1 MKKNYYDI
9 LGVSK
14 DASAEEIKKAYL
26 KLAKKYHPDTSKED
40 NAEEMMAK
48 INEAYDVLSDERKRA
63 KYDLDLAKGTVE
75 SSYVSEEEYEE
86 TMKNYSEKER
96 KVAERL
102 AVKQAILDEL
112 EKEELILDAK
122 KDIIIGAYSG
132 EYDKESYYYAALD
145 WVKIVKEY
153 NQSLEELKGKAYDYD
168 LIEQANQISELIEN
182 LEKEIEDMP
191 MSFTDADFYVEKQ
204 LLFEMIDKE
213 AADLNLQIESLIDE
227 WETLYVDCYKE
238 NVDYET
244 LSRLSK
250 KLLNDTDSIAKR
262 SNRII
267 NDMNKLRIEDKFD
280 INYSIA
286 RLLGLSEVHS
296 NLPEALKIGKIIY
309 TNKCVDDFLANGNV
323 ILDKAIRVEK
333 IILKH
338 PYNKR
343 CVMLTEYIINLIDK
357 QIDMASSINNG
368 LQEENYD
375 LKMYRDKDQTQE
387 TKKIR
392 NLIYNYE
399 DVCVELKSAYE
410 KLSNTGN
417 EIINCG
423 ILNDASGAHQQVKK
437 IIDELNKVI
446 VDSVENVGVY
456 GFAAEKISNYH
467 VLNESLIACK
477 KYMSNNINKMFKKC
491 LDLLNNYQKPEND
504 FDVKFFLMFEV
515 LNLLHTISGWTM
527 LIGLIIAFADLFGIN
542 IFNIDGLIV
551 YIASVFTD
559 SLSAIVLPTMMDHRK
574 LEEMRNHSSSELW
587 EMCFN
592 KIFSVQNVEEE
603 EKEKKKLEGFVYTYK
618 KTFLN

>member
-112 EKEELILDAK
+112 EKEKLILDAK

-323 ILDKAIRVEK
+323 ILDKAIRVDK

-387 TKKIR
+387 TKK
-392 NLIYNYE
+392 
-399 DVCVELKSAYE
+399 
-410 KLSNTGN
+410 
-417 EIINCG
+417 
-423 ILNDASGAHQQVKK
+423 
-437 IIDELNKVI
+437 
-446 VDSVENVGVY
+446 
-456 GFAAEKISNYH
+456 
-467 VLNESLIACK
+467 
-477 KYMSNNINKMFKKC
+477 
-491 LDLLNNYQKPEND
+491 
-504 FDVKFFLMFEV
+504 
-515 LNLLHTISGWTM
+515 
-527 LIGLIIAFADLFGIN
+527 
-542 IFNIDGLIV
+542 
-551 YIASVFTD
+551 
-559 SLSAIVLPTMMDHRK
+559 
-574 LEEMRNHSSSELW
+574 
-587 EMCFN
+587 
-592 KIFSVQNVEEE
+592 
-603 EKEKKKLEGFVYTYK
+603 
-618 KTFLN
+618 

>member
-86 TMKNYSEKER
+86 TVKNYSEKER

-112 EKEELILDAK
+112 EKEKLILDAK

-323 ILDKAIRVEK
+323 ILDKAVRVDK

-417 EIINCG
+417 GIINCG

-437 IIDELNKVI
+437 IIDELNKAI

-456 GFAAEKISNYH
+456 GFDAEKISNYH
-467 VLNESLIACK
+467 VLNESLIVCK
-477 KYMSNNINKMFKKC
+477 EYMSNNIDKMFKKC

-504 FDVKFFLMFEV
+504 FDIKFFLMFEV
-515 LNLLHTISGWTM
+515 FNLLHTISGWTM
-527 LIGLIIAFADLFGIN
+527 LIGVIIAFADVFGIN
-542 IFNIDGLIV
+542 IFNIKDRTV
-551 YIASVFTD
+551 YIASVFTYF
-559 SLSAIVLPTMMDHRK
+559 LSAIVLRTMMDHRK
-574 LEEMRNHSSSELW
+574 LEKMRNHSSLELW

-592 KIFSVQNVEEE
+592 KIFSVQNVEE

>member
-168 LIEQANQISELIEN
+168 LIEQVNQISELIEN

-286 RLLGLSEVHS
+286 RLLGLSEVHC

-323 ILDKAIRVEK
+323 ILDKAIRVDK

-417 EIINCG
+417 GIINWG

-477 KYMSNNINKMFKKC
+477 KYMSYNIDEMFKKC

-527 LIGLIIAFADLFGIN
+527 LIGLIIVFADLFGIN

-559 SLSAIVLPTMMDHRK
+559 SLSAIVLSTMMDHRK

-603 EKEKKKLEGFVYTYK
+603 KEKKKLEGFVYTYK

>member
-1 MKKNYYDI
+1 MNKNYYDI

-26 KLAKKYHPDTSKED
+26 KLAKKYHPDTSKKD

-86 TMKNYSEKER
+86 TVKNYSEKER

-112 EKEELILDAK
+112 EKEKLILDAK

-213 AADLNLQIESLIDE
+213 AADLYLQIESLIDE

-309 TNKCVDDFLANGNV
+309 TNKCVDDFLANGNA
-323 ILDKAIRVEK
+323 ILDKAVRVEK

-417 EIINCG
+417 GIINCG
-423 ILNDASGAHQQVKK
+423 ILSDASGAHQQVKK
-437 IIDELNKVI
+437 IIDELNKAI

-456 GFAAEKISNYH
+456 GFDVEKIRNYH
-467 VLNESLIACK
+467 VLNVSLIACK

-515 LNLLHTISGWTM
+515 FNLLPKISLLTIFIGIIIIVNIPVFITNINGWIVFFVGAMVFCASYFTGLLFEM
-527 LIGLIIAFADLFGIN
+527 L
-542 IFNIDGLIV
+542 
-551 YIASVFTD
+551 S
-559 SLSAIVLPTMMDHRK
+559 DHRK

-603 EKEKKKLEGFVYTYK
+603 KEKKKLEGFVYTYK

>member
-63 KYDLDLAKGTVE
+63 KYDLNLAKGTVE
-75 SSYVSEEEYEE
+75 SSYVSEEEYEK
-86 TMKNYSEKER
+86 TVKNYSEKER

-112 EKEELILDAK
+112 EKEKLILDAK

-132 EYDKESYYYAALD
+132 EYDKESYYYGALD

-280 INYSIA
+280 INYTIA

-323 ILDKAIRVEK
+323 ILDKAIRVDK

-357 QIDMASSINNG
+357 QIDMAPSINNG
-368 LQEENYD
+368 LQGENYD
-375 LKMYRDKDQTQE
+375 LKRYRDKDQTQE

-410 KLSNTGN
+410 KLSNTENG
-417 EIINCG
+417 IINWG

-477 KYMSNNINKMFKKC
+477 KYMSNNIDKMFKKC
-491 LDLLNNYQKPEND
+491 WDLLNNYQKPEND
-504 FDVKFFLMFEV
+504 FDVKFFLVIKV
-515 LNLLHTISGWTM
+515 LVLLHKIYNLAV
-527 LIGLIIAFADLFGIN
+527 LIGLIIAFANIFGIN
-542 IFNIDGLIV
+542 IFDINGLMV
-551 YIASVFTD
+551 FIASFFTGLLCEKVFLKN
-559 SLSAIVLPTMMDHRK
+559 SEKIK
-574 LEEMRNHSSSELW
+574 EMFIHSSSELW
-587 EMCFN
+587 KMCFN
-592 KIFSVQNVEEE
+592 KIFSVQNVEE

>member
-309 TNKCVDDFLANGNV
+309 TNKCVDDFLANGNA
-323 ILDKAIRVEK
+323 ILDKAVRVEK

-437 IIDELNKVI
+437 IIDELNKAI

-456 GFAAEKISNYH
+456 GFDAEKIRNYH
-467 VLNESLIACK
+467 VLNVSLIACK
-477 KYMSNNINKMFKKC
+477 KYMSYNIDEMFKKC

-542 IFNIDGLIV
+542 IFNIDALIV
-551 YIASVFTD
+551 YIASVFTY
-559 SLSAIVLPTMMDHRK
+559 SLSAIVLSTMMDHRK

-603 EKEKKKLEGFVYTYK
+603 KEKKKLEGFVYTYK

>member
-1 MKKNYYDI
+1 MNFNLDDI
-9 LGVSK
+9 
-14 DASAEEIKKAYL
+14 
-26 KLAKKYHPDTSKED
+26 
-40 NAEEMMAK
+40 
-48 INEAYDVLSDERKRA
+48 RRA
-63 KYDLDLAKGTVE
+63 KEEKNKEKGTVE

-86 TMKNYSEKER
+86 TVKNYSEKER

-112 EKEELILDAK
+112 EKEKLILDAK

-309 TNKCVDDFLANGNV
+309 TNKCVDDFLVNGNV
-323 ILDKAIRVEK
+323 ILDKAVRVDK

-417 EIINCG
+417 GIINCG

-446 VDSVENVGVY
+446 VDSVENVSVY
-456 GFAAEKISNYH
+456 GFDTEKISNYH
-467 VLNESLIACK
+467 VLNESLMACK
-477 KYMSNNINKMFKKC
+477 KYMSNNIDKMFKKC

-504 FDVKFFLMFEV
+504 FDIKFFLMFEV
-515 LNLLHTISGWTM
+515 FNLLHTISGWTM
-527 LIGLIIAFADLFGIN
+527 LIGIIIAFADLFDIN
-542 IFNIDGLIV
+542 IFNINGWIV
-551 YIASVFTD
+551 YIASVFTYLL
-559 SLSAIVLPTMMDHRK
+559 SPIVLSAMMDHRK
-574 LEEMRNHSSSELW
+574 LEKMRNHSSSELW

-603 EKEKKKLEGFVYTYK
+603 KEKKKLEGFVYTYK

>member
-86 TMKNYSEKER
+86 IVKNYSEKER

-112 EKEELILDAK
+112 EKEKLILDAK

-323 ILDKAIRVEK
+323 ILDKAVRVDK

-417 EIINCG
+417 GIINCG

-437 IIDELNKVI
+437 IIDELNKAI

-456 GFAAEKISNYH
+456 GFDAEKISNYH
-467 VLNESLIACK
+467 VLNESLIVCK
-477 KYMSNNINKMFKKC
+477 EYMSNNIDKMFKKC

-504 FDVKFFLMFEV
+504 FDIKFFLMFEV
-515 LNLLHTISGWTM
+515 FNLLHTISGWTM
-527 LIGLIIAFADLFGIN
+527 LIGVIIAFADVFGIN
-542 IFNIDGLIV
+542 IFNIKDRTV
-551 YIASVFTD
+551 YIASVFTYF
-559 SLSAIVLPTMMDHRK
+559 LSAIVLRTMMDHRK
-574 LEEMRNHSSSELW
+574 LEKMRNHSSLELW

-592 KIFSVQNVEEE
+592 KIFSVQNVEE

>member
-86 TMKNYSEKER
+86 IVKNYSEKER

-112 EKEELILDAK
+112 EKEKLILDAK

-309 TNKCVDDFLANGNV
+309 TNKCVDDFLVNGNV
-323 ILDKAIRVEK
+323 ILDKAVRVDK

-417 EIINCG
+417 GIINCG

-446 VDSVENVGVY
+446 VDSVENVSVY
-456 GFAAEKISNYH
+456 GFDTEKISNYH
-467 VLNESLIACK
+467 VLNESLIVCK
-477 KYMSNNINKMFKKC
+477 EYMSNNIDKMFKKC

-504 FDVKFFLMFEV
+504 FDIKFFLMFEV
-515 LNLLHTISGWTM
+515 FNLLHTISGWTM
-527 LIGLIIAFADLFGIN
+527 LIGVIIAFADVFGIN
-542 IFNIDGLIV
+542 IFNIKDRTV
-551 YIASVFTD
+551 YIASVFTYF
-559 SLSAIVLPTMMDHRK
+559 LSAIVLRTMMDHRK
-574 LEEMRNHSSSELW
+574 LEKMRNHSSLELW

-592 KIFSVQNVEEE
+592 KIFSVQNVEE